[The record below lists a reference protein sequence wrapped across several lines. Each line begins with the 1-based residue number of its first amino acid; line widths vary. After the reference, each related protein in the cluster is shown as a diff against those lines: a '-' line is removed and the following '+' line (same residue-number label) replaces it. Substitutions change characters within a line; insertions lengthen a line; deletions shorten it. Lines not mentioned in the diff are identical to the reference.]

1 MITSVTVV
9 GEADAV
15 IVIDS
20 SSVTVTVTTGSALV
34 VDVGDI

>member
-20 SSVTVTVTTGSALV
+20 SSVTVTVTTCSALV